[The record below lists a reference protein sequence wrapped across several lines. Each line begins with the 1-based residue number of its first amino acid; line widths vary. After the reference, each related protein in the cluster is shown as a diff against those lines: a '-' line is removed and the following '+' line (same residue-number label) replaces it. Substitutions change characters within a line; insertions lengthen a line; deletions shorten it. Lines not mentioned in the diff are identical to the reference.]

1 VYAVLFQVDVKP
13 DWHGDAD
20 AELDE
25 LARTTKELPGFVRA
39 TWASNDTKGAGLI
52 LVETEDVAR
61 GLADNAVIPPE
72 ASVSFR
78 SVDVLEVRRD
88 V

>member
-1 VYAVLFQVDVKP
+1 MYAVLFQVDTKNDWQGNP
-13 DWHGDAD
+13 DE
-20 AELDE
+20 ELDE
-25 LARTTKELPGFVRA
+25 LARSTKELPGFVRG
-39 TWASNDTKGAGLI
+39 TWASNDIKGASLI
-52 LVETEDVAR
+52 LVESEEVAR

>member
-1 VYAVLFQVDVKP
+1 MYAVLFQVDIKK

-39 TWASNDTKGAGLI
+39 TWASNDTRGAGFI
-52 LVETEDVAR
+52 VVETEDVAR
-61 GLADNAVIPPE
+61 GIADNPVIPPE
-72 ASVSFR
+72 ASVTFR
-78 SVDVLEVRRD
+78 SVDVLEVKRD